1 MSSEQLLSTL
11 IKLSRIDDFF
21 DQFELTFLIKVGHE
35 LKIDDSRVEE
45 LIQKPL
51 DGDFDVPAS
60 ERDRM
65 NILYHML
72 FLMKIDTIVTEE
84 EIEMVHHY
92 GFKLGF
98 PKPMLDE
105 FISVVEQHKFKP
117 IPTDLMLDI
126 IRKYQN

>member
-11 IKLSRIDDFF
+11 IKLSRVDDFF
-21 DQFELTFLIKVGHE
+21 DQFELSFLVKVGQQ
-35 LKIDDSRVEE
+35 LRIDNSRVEQ
-45 LIQKPL
+45 LINKPL
-51 DGDFDVPAS
+51 EGDFDVPSS

-72 FLMKIDTIVTEE
+72 FLMKIDTIVSDEE
-84 EIEMVHHY
+84 KDMIHHY

-105 FISVVEQHKFKP
+105 FISVVEKHKFKP
-117 IPTDLMLDI
+117 IPTETMLDI
-126 IRKYQN
+126 IRRYQN